1 MIRLWYFQYHI
12 KSFWINITWNL
23 IKITNVR
30 VLLLMSWTR
39 LVWGGVIKS
48 VLKLAIPIRAIF
60 EKLLWAC
67 ITVQITLLQVSEL
80 LNIQFWQELLCSQ
93 WIFLFTLHFSLLR
106 SSGIWNVVCNKLLK
120 QWRLLNRID
129 RCSLRFLPIGLDCL
143 EIPYSFHMQAML
155 ILSTIAVLE
164 FQFVVDAEI
173 SVLESHLFLRVCHHV
188 SMWWA
193 QVLCATGKRLLAR
206 SRNCW
211 W

>member
-12 KSFWINITWNL
+12 KSFWINVTWNL

-48 VLKLAIPIRAIF
+48 VLKLVIPIRAIF

-129 RCSLRFLPIGLDCL
+129 RCSLRFPPIGLDCL
-143 EIPYSFHMQAML
+143 EIPYSFHMQTML
-155 ILSTIAVLE
+155 TLSIIAILE
-164 FQFVVDAEI
+164 FQFVVDTEI
-173 SVLESHLFLRVCHHV
+173 SVLESHLFLGFAI
-188 SMWWA
+188 MF
-193 QVLCATGKRLLAR
+193 LCGEHRLSVPLGN
-206 SRNCW
+206 NC
-211 W
+211 

>member
-23 IKITNVR
+23 TKSTNVR

-39 LVWGGVIKS
+39 LVWGGVMKS
-48 VLKLAIPIRAIF
+48 VLKLVILIRAIF

-93 WIFLFTLHFSLLR
+93 WIFLFTLHFSLLW
-106 SSGIWNVVCNKLLK
+106 SSGIWNVVCNKLVK

-129 RCSLRFLPIGLDCL
+129 RCSLMFPPIGFDCL
-143 EIPYSFHMQAML
+143 EIPYSFHMQTML
-155 ILSTIAVLE
+155 ILSIITVLE
-164 FQFVVDAEI
+164 FQFVVDTEI

-193 QVLCATGKRLLAR
+193 QALCATGKQLLAR